1 MRFTDMSD
9 NIIPIVKLRAL
20 EPEDLDILYRIEN
33 DTTLWDAG
41 CTNVPYSR
49 YTLHNYIAD
58 STNDIYTDK
67 QLRLM
72 IENAE
77 GEDVGIIDMM
87 NFDPRHQRAEVGVV
101 VMRRFRRRGYA
112 TAAVKELLG
121 YALKTLNLHQL
132 YVFVDSNN
140 VGSNRLFSSVG
151 FSKTAVLSQWLR
163 IGKDY
168 HDALLLQYFL

>member
-87 NFDPRHQRAEVGVV
+87 NFYPRHQRAEVGVV

-121 YALKTLNLHQL
+121 YAFNTLSLHQL

-140 VGSNRLFSSVG
+140 VGSIRLFSSVG

-168 HDALLLQYFL
+168 HDAILMQYFL